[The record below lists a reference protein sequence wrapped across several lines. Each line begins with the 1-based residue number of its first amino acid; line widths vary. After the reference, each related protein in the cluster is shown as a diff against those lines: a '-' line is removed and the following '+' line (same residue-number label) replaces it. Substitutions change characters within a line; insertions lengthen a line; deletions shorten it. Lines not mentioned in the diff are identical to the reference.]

1 MSQDEE
7 FVDHYEV
14 LQVSPNAEA
23 ETIDRVFRHLAKRY
37 HPDNAVSG
45 DAEAFDRVVQAHR
58 SLSDPQLRAAYDVR
72 YEEGRAGRWRLVV
85 GASEGDSF
93 DADQAMRDRLMS
105 ILYLQRRRD
114 IHRAGIGNLEL
125 EQLLDC
131 PREHIEF
138 HLWYLRNKGLVER
151 TDNGTFAIT
160 AAGVDNVSESRTGLR
175 NERLLTE
182 RAGQRSKDPAAR

>member
-1 MSQDEE
+1 MNNDEA

-14 LQVSPNAEA
+14 LQVSPNAEG

-37 HPDNAVSG
+37 HPDNSHSG

-58 SLSDPQLRAAYDVR
+58 TLSDPELRAAYDVR
-72 YEEGRAGRWRLVV
+72 YEEGRAGRWRLVA
-85 GASEGDSF
+85 GAAEGDNF
-93 DADQAMRDRLMS
+93 DADQLMRERLLS
-105 ILYLQRRRD
+105 LLYLQRRRD
-114 IHRAGIGNLEL
+114 VRSAGIGNLEL

-151 TDNGTFAIT
+151 TDSGTFAIT
-160 AAGVDNVSESRTGLR
+160 AEGIDAVAASRTGLR
-175 NERLLTE
+175 SERLLSE
-182 RAGQRSKDPAAR
+182 RAGQAPRGPSES